1 MLLARKPPPERLTIT
16 PRVIQSAKSV
26 FLFAKGKEKGQVLAN
41 ALKNPNDISSL
52 PVRLVL
58 ETTWVLDTDATL
70 QL

>member
-1 MLLARKPPPERLTIT
+1 M
-16 PRVIQSAKSV
+16 IQSAKSV

-41 ALKNPNDISSL
+41 VLKNPNDISSL

-58 ETTWVLDTDATL
+58 ETTWVLDTDATM